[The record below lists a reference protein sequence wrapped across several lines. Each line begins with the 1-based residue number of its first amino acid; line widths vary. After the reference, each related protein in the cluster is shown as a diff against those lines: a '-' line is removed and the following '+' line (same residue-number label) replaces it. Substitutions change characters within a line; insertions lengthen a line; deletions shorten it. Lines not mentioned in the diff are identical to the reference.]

1 MKRMKKWNM
10 RSGDENN
17 MYLLEALDT
26 DEKGQYA
33 VEII

>member
-1 MKRMKKWNM
+1 MKKWNM
-10 RSGDENN
+10 ISGDKNN